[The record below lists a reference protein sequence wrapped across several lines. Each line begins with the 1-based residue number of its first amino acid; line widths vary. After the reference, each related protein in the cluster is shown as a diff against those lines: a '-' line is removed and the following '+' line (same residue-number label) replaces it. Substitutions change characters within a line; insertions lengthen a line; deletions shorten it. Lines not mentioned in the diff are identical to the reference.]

1 MAQMRCHHLC
11 DLLMQAKFAPE
22 KQRLIQLDACETLL
36 RLINPEKQY
45 PWEFVCFHLT
55 GYRPRNQEENDSN
68 LLKYKDLQHD
78 LPIYTEELSRTS
90 KIPVSS
96 LKGQKFYTIEALSQR
111 YNVCE
116 KTISR
121 WRRNGLAGRF
131 LLYPDGKYRLSF
143 LAYSVKFF
151 VQSHKGRIQ
160 RSKEF
165 SHLSSTERQ
174 AIIHRL
180 ERIARF
186 CPDRRQEAIIRT
198 ARKFNR
204 SGETVRTILK
214 DYERNVV
221 RQKLFRKRTDNIN
234 TEKARDICTLY
245 EQGTP
250 VKILMRQF
258 GRSKSNIYRIL
269 CLHWAGEIEK
279 IKIPFIPSEDFSRP
293 FAEQNILG
301 EPPGL
306 FDENDSSSFTALTQ
320 EKEILRDDKIKSP
333 ASRTPLQN
341 YWNDI
346 RSTDLLSQRQEEFLF
361 RKYNYLKYLVATRQK
376 ELNLKY
382 PQGKLVRQ
390 LRRYLQEAKEIKEK
404 LIRCNLRLVVSAT
417 RKHTRDDAQMLEMIS
432 EGNIALMNAV
442 EKFDYSRGYKFST
455 YATWAVVKRFASY
468 HSQKNKQRADT
479 VSDEMLEVAQ
489 DLRVQENQVV
499 AVESAHQSL
508 QNVMSETLEERERV
522 IVQHHY
528 GLAEAEKIIG
538 QRKAKSLS
546 QIAAMIGLSKE
557 RVRQIELLALQKLRK
572 VLSPEQFDLLT
583 QS

>member
-1 MAQMRCHHLC
+1 MAQIRCQPLS
-11 DLLMQAKFAPE
+11 DLLMQTKFAPE

-36 RLINPEKQY
+36 RLISPGKEY

-55 GYRPRNQEENDSN
+55 GYRPRSQEANYRK
-68 LLKYKDLQHD
+68 LLNYKDLQHD

-96 LKGQKFYTIEALSQR
+96 FKGQKFYTIEALIQR

-143 LAYSVKFF
+143 PASGVKFF
-151 VQSHKGRIQ
+151 VQRHKRRIQ
-160 RSKEF
+160 RSKQF
-165 SHLSSTERQ
+165 SHLDTAERQ
-174 AIIHRL
+174 AIIRRL
-180 ERIARF
+180 DRIARF
-186 CPDRRQEAIIRT
+186 CPDRRQEAITRT

-214 DYERNVV
+214 DYERNVT
-221 RQKLFRKRTDNIN
+221 RYKLFHKRTDNIN

-245 EQGTP
+245 EQGAP

-269 CLHWAGEIEK
+269 CLHWAGELEK
-279 IKIPFIPSEDFSRP
+279 IKIAFIPAEDFSHP

-306 FDENDSSSFTALTQ
+306 FDANDPSAFSALAQ
-320 EKEILRDDKIKSP
+320 DKKNLREDKTKSHL
-333 ASRTPLQN
+333 SRTPLQN

-376 ELNLKY
+376 DLNLKY

-390 LRRYLQEAKEIKEK
+390 LRRYLQEANQIKEK
-404 LIRCNLRLVVSAT
+404 LIRCNLRLVVSAA
-417 RKHTRDDAQMLEMIS
+417 RKHTRNDALMLEMIS

-442 EKFDYSRGYKFST
+442 EKFDFSRGYKFST

-468 HSQKNKQRADT
+468 HSQKQKRRADT
-479 VSDEMLEVAQ
+479 VSDEYLEVAQ
-489 DLRVQENQVV
+489 DLRLQENQVA
-499 AVESAHQSL
+499 AVESARQSL

-522 IVQHHY
+522 IVQEHY
-528 GLAEAEKIIG
+528 GLAQAEKVIG

-546 QIAAMIGLSKE
+546 QIADLIGLSKE

-583 QS
+583 QY